1 MTLLTFKAPKSGNLT
16 TVLSFHPPDQN
27 TCTLKLFNKGNTHIT
42 QNGIFPKS
50 EDHQTC
56 LDRLDKKFHHGD
68 TARTA
73 HRTATT
79 PIYHVYSPS
88 LILSGEV
95 HAVTFSGTFEFLRK
109 NRST

>member
-1 MTLLTFKAPKSGNLT
+1 MSLLTFKAPKSGNIT
-16 TVLSFHPPDQN
+16 TVPSFHPLDQN
-27 TCTLKLFNKGNTHIT
+27 TRALKLFHKANTHIT

-50 EDHQTC
+50 EENQTC
-56 LDRLDKKFHHGD
+56 LDRLDKKFHHCD

-95 HAVTFSGTFEFLRK
+95 RAVTFSGTFEFLRK
-109 NRST
+109 NRFT